1 MISYKSNVLKM
12 GRGCPIC
19 ERVSKKTVEYFKNN
33 DNDV

>member
-1 MISYKSNVLKM
+1 MISYKSNALKV
-12 GRGCPIC
+12 GRGSPIC